1 MAPSLQV
8 DGLGIGDP
16 ANSAEHGINSK
27 QIRVF
32 LLRFGALTRERVN
45 Q

>member
-8 DGLGIGDP
+8 DGVRVGDP
-16 ANSAEHGINSK
+16 ANSAEHGIDSK

-32 LLRFGALTRERVN
+32 LLRFGAFN
-45 Q
+45 AGKG